1 MKNIAVIDIGSN
13 SMRVLVY
20 EIYPNKSFK
29 IIDEEK
35 RMTRLGALIDDDN
48 NLSIKGIEKLLVTLD
63 FFKIL
68 CKKNNV
74 IETIVVATE
83 AIRRANNKSYILSLS
98 QGSLSNSLYINFLNS
113 N

>member
-20 EIYPNKSFK
+20 EIYKNNSFK

-35 RMTRLGALIDDDN
+35 RMTRLGQFIDEND
-48 NLSIKGIEKLLVTLD
+48 NLSNEGIGKLLITLE

-68 CKKNNV
+68 CEKNDV
-74 IETIVVATE
+74 VEIIVVATE
-83 AIRRANNKSYILSLS
+83 AIRRAKNRDHILSW
-98 QGSLSNSLYINFLNS
+98 
-113 N
+113 